1 MDPDRWE
8 CFLKDGS
15 RGRDNR
21 HSIVYRQ
28 LKDYIVRSNGMCYVS
43 ATVASEVMVV
53 DVDHNEKHSQ
63 NMTWAQ
69 VAYTALPVLMDLARD
84 GLLDFTIKCV
94 PDPHPSSMVS

>member
-1 MDPDRWE
+1 MSLDSTATMDPDRWE

-53 DVDHNEKHSQ
+53 DVD
-63 NMTWAQ
+63 Q
-69 VAYTALPVLMDLARD
+69 VAYTALLVLMELGRD
-84 GLLDFTIKCV
+84 GLLDFTFKCV
-94 PDPHPSSMVS
+94 LDPHPSSMVS